1 MKIIQTSK
9 AYSPFLGGVETVV
22 QQLAEGFVEHHQL
35 ESRVVVCNDGRHT
48 RHDTRKGVS
57 ITYAGTLA
65 RLASLPIS
73 PSFPVHLL
81 RETGDIL
88 HIHEPFLVGPF
99 VYLTFSW
106 LAKKRF
112 KRLVIWWHSD
122 VIRQRALARIY
133 TPLHRAILRAADAI
147 TVATPGHISAST
159 FLGDF
164 TSKCHIIHYGV
175 DPARFVMTH
184 ELQQRVLAI
193 RQQYNKPLVLFV
205 GRLIYYKGAEYLV
218 QAMHLLPDAHLI
230 MVGNGPLK
238 PELETLAREG
248 HNNVTFLPPLQ
259 QQDLAAMYHACDVF
273 VLPSVENSEGFGI
286 VQLEAMAC
294 GKPVI
299 TSDLP
304 TGVTYVNVD
313 GKTGLVVPR
322 RQAQPLANAIQTL
335 LENAELRQKLGAYA
349 RNRVE
354 QAFTV
359 EGMVKQTVNLYQ
371 SLLS

>member
-9 AYSPFLGGVETVV
+9 AYYPFLGGIETVV

-35 ESRVVVCNDGRHT
+35 ESRVVVCNDGVPTH
-48 RHDTRKGVS
+48 HDTRKGVS

-73 PSFPVHLL
+73 PSFPLHLL

-88 HIHEPFLVGPF
+88 HIHEPFLVGPL

-122 VIRQRALARIY
+122 VIRQQALARIY

-147 TVATPGHISAST
+147 TVATPGHISTST

-175 DPARFVMTH
+175 DPARFVVTH
-184 ELQQRVLAI
+184 ELQQRVAAI
-193 RQQYNKPLVLFV
+193 HQQYHKPIILFV

-218 QAMHLLPDAHLI
+218 QAMHHLPDAHLI

-259 QQDLAAMYHACDVF
+259 EQDLVAMYHACDVF
-273 VLPSVENSEGFGI
+273 VLPSVEHSEGFGI

-313 GKTGLVVPR
+313 SKTGLVVPR

-335 LENAELRQKLGAYA
+335 LENTELRQTLGAYA